1 MRWKRNYKACIT
13 KFKRERALLLR
24 RHGRS
29 CSHVTQY
36 ANNGQL
42 IVCDHHWLTQRIKW
56 LLVQVE
62 QLLPSEI
69 LMRARNELLDKN
81 MTGVSTALLLILSEK
96 HEGTV
101 LLRQERSATR
111 AYARCSDRPRLGKG
125 DPDGLPDLEDRG
137 KGHLATHSYD
147 GRSLLHGHPEWQ
159 AILPL
164 HA

>member
-1 MRWKRNYKACIT
+1 MEEELQGVYNQVQARKSSSAAAARK
-13 KFKRERALLLR
+13 KLLTRYSVRCPGLADC
-24 RHGRS
+24 G
-29 CSHVTQY
+29 
-36 ANNGQL
+36 
-42 IVCDHHWLTQRIKW
+42 HHWLTQRIKW
-56 LLVQVE
+56 RLVQVE

-81 MTGVSTALLLILSEK
+81 MTGVSTALLLMLSEK

-101 LLRQERSATR
+101 LLLPERSATR
-111 AYARCSDRPRLGKG
+111 AYTRCSDRPGLGKG
-125 DPDGLPDLEDRG
+125 DPDGLPGLEVRG